1 MGNSTF
7 SRDFKKMLTNE
18 VSDIF
23 DVTLSYKTYWKT
35 IVDNLISIYG
45 DFANPKKNLALYQQ
59 SAEYNLACR
68 FVKKIRSIP
77 IITFD
82 DIKAMLEEDEIYER
96 DAAKILN
103 LKDQLKN
110 SLPGTNREIV
120 LYMASLLGLLPN
132 NKKGLFSHLVNTKD
146 MSEQQKHEFVQII
159 DSKINVMEIIVNT
172 LSDVFLDGF
181 LYEYD
186 CIGAVMTQPHRK
198 HFYRGESAFFGSSK
212 PGLYRNKSN
221 RETLEDSTL
230 QKLRLDQCCLAF
242 DSFDVVT
249 HWRDNTV
256 NYLALAQHYGLKT
269 RMIDIT
275 SDLKTAL
282 FFACCKIGEEGK
294 WRPLAQEDFAHRSSR
309 ALAKE
314 GNSKYGVLYRS
325 KTEIT
330 DLKWMIDK
338 SEWETIVPVGYQPF
352 MRCAA
357 QSAYMLLAK
366 DSTYDMYQDNTF
378 EKFRFRLTE
387 EICNW
392 IYEEMNY
399 GEKIY
404 PYKDIPD
411 IYEEVSA
418 INNTKKFSDE
428 TLNLFVKDLRTSGY
442 DDKTI
447 TEIKKVVQSW
457 GVDFSKDNTVF
468 GSKKVQEINA
478 SYSID
483 AAEKIMNKH
492 SIMRPLL
499 TLSIDTPV
507 TMNDNGEYV
516 LGNNIA
522 GSNP

>member
-1 MGNSTF
+1 MGNSIF
-7 SRDFKKMLTNE
+7 SKDFKNRLPDEGNN
-18 VSDIF
+18 IF
-23 DVTLSYKTYWKT
+23 DVTLSYKQYWK
-35 IVDNLISIYG
+35 IVVDNLISIYG

-59 SAEYNLACR
+59 SAEYNSSCR
-68 FVKKIRSIP
+68 VVKKIHSIP

-82 DIKAMLEEDEIYER
+82 DIKAMIEEDKIYER
-96 DAAKILN
+96 DAAEILK

-110 SLPGTNREIV
+110 SPQGANREIV
-120 LYMASLLGLLPN
+120 LNMASLLGLLPN
-132 NKKGLFSHLVNTKD
+132 NKQGMFSHLINTKE
-146 MSEQQKHEFVQII
+146 MPEQQKHELSQII
-159 DSKINVMEIIVNT
+159 DAKINVMEIIVNT

-198 HFYRGESAFFGSSK
+198 HYYRGESAFFGSSK
-212 PGLYRNKSN
+212 PGLYRNKRN
-221 RETLEDSTL
+221 DETLEESTL
-230 QKLRLDQCCLAF
+230 QKLRLYQCCLAF

-282 FFACCKIGEEGK
+282 FFACCKFGEDGK
-294 WRPLAQEDFAHRSSR
+294 WHPLNQEDFAHRNSR

-330 DLKWMIDK
+330 DLKWMIDE

-366 DSTYDMYQDNTF
+366 DSTYDMYHDNTF

-392 IYEEMNY
+392 IYEEMDC

-411 IYEEVSA
+411 IYDEVSA
-418 INNTKKFSDE
+418 INEIKNFSYE
-428 TLNLFVKDLRTSGY
+428 TLNLFVNDLRTSGY
-442 DDKTI
+442 DDMTI

-468 GSKKVQEINA
+468 DSKKIQEINA

-483 AAEKIMNKH
+483 VAEKIMNKH
-492 SIMRPLL
+492 SIMRPML
-499 TLSIDTPV
+499 TLSLNTPITV
-507 TMNDNGEYV
+507 NENGEYV
-516 LGNNIA
+516 LGNNNA
-522 GSNP
+522 GLNP